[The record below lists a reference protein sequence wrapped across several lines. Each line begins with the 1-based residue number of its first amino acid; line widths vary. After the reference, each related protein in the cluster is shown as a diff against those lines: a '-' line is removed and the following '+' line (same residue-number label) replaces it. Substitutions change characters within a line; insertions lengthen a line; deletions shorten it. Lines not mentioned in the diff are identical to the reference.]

1 MLIANDTKKNNIVEY
16 VLLIWQVEN
25 LLRAFQFDM
34 QIVEEKLILPQ
45 GYDENTID
53 QEKEWYADII
63 LQMKMERI
71 EKEGHLS
78 FTKDIVME
86 LAFLHQS
93 LLNELNDREYKQL
106 YTLCASDIVELKKKQ
121 KGSTKNDI
129 DSCITG
135 LYMYWLLKLSKQ
147 EISVETATAMNK
159 LAKLMGYLSKKYK
172 ELMYLKN

>member
-34 QIVEEKLILPQ
+34 QIVEEKLIRPQ
-45 GYDENTID
+45 GYDQNTIE

-93 LLNELNDREYKQL
+93 LLLRL
-106 YTLCASDIVELKKKQ
+106 HFPS
-121 KGSTKNDI
+121 
-129 DSCITG
+129 
-135 LYMYWLLKLSKQ
+135 
-147 EISVETATAMNK
+147 
-159 LAKLMGYLSKKYK
+159 
-172 ELMYLKN
+172 